1 LARVASTLSST
12 PEERL
17 EALKFIIHFLAD
29 IHSPMHVG
37 FDEDGGGNLLGV
49 FLPDGTKTTLHE
61 VWDRYL
67 VPFELDSDGFD
78 IDWSGQL
85 PDE

>member
-1 LARVASTLSST
+1 
-12 PEERL
+12 
-17 EALKFIIHFLAD
+17 
-29 IHSPMHVG
+29 M
-37 FDEDGGGNLLGV
+37 
-49 FLPDGTKTTLHE
+49 FLPDGTKTTLYE

-85 PDE
+85 PDESELLDAFKLAALDSGFDLPTIGAIADR